1 MARIEEIE
9 RRLLNWARWKH
20 GANNGGLG
28 YAGMRWGDVVNTSRC
43 RESIIPT
50 NDCEAEETDRA
61 VLALEDRLRDTVQ
74 VTYLQDCSMRSRAA
88 QLGCSEPAVKAR
100 VWQAH
105 QCLSRWLADKAQQA
119 QVERE
124 RVQRLQVPRR
134 VDACAST

>member
-20 GANNGGLG
+20 GATRSGLG
-28 YAGMRWGDVVNTSRC
+28 YASTRWGECTTTTRY
-43 RESIIPT
+43 REAVIPT
-50 NDCEAEETDRA
+50 IDCEAEETDRA
-61 VLALEDRLRDTVQ
+61 VQALEDRLRRTVE
-74 VTYLQDCSMRSRAA
+74 VTYLEDCSMPRRAA

-105 QCLSRWLADKAQQA
+105 RCLSQWLADKAQQA

-134 VDACAST
+134 ADACAST